1 MMMTKIMYDDLYI
14 KLRNRYRLILI
25 INLVKINLGF

>member
-14 KLRNRYRLILI
+14 KLGNRYRFILI

>member
-14 KLRNRYRLILI
+14 KLRNRYRFIQI